1 MHEAMRRLVLS
12 AAPRFFVLFAA
23 GRVVRS
29 VVAALCHFVGVP
41 SKCTVTTSLL
51 FISGADKSSAAR

>member
-29 VVAALCHFVGVP
+29 VVAALCHFVGGS
-41 SKCTVTTSLL
+41 SKCTVTT
-51 FISGADKSSAAR
+51 